1 MTMNEG
7 LKRQGL
13 HAAVAALLVLAAG
26 CVSELEQHAGPDAGH
41 DSGDHTEVPGVE
53 IVTGPEATTT
63 ERSARLEMACVGDAE
78 CEIECALDEARFEP
92 CEAVVTYE
100 DLEVGDH
107 LFEAR
112 AVDASGRRSA
122 IAAWAWTVANGEQ
135 AAPTLTIQGPPT
147 LAADAQSATLTFA
160 FSEEVSGFEVGDIAV
175 DPAEHT
181 LEDFSSVDAST
192 YQATLRRSGNEEGTV
207 IISVAAGAYQSAA
220 GEAGRAASV
229 TIVLEGEEVVSETC
243 DETPHVA
250 MSTIEAVTAFGTDT
264 ALIEFRM
271 PPLPTVLSHPFTTGE
286 DAFVSGQVDL
296 GGASETSLH
305 MRRMWISTCPGG
317 EAIGQ
322 RCEAEGN
329 LLTMRWAQ
337 GESRVACELQPD
349 TTYYFNLSQGT
360 GSPCE
365 RSDGCRAIIQHRG

>member
-1 MTMNEG
+1 MNKG
-7 LKRQGL
+7 MKRQGL
-13 HAAVAALLVLAAG
+13 LSAVAALFLLAAG
-26 CVSELEQHAGPDAGH
+26 CVSELDHSSEQ
-41 DSGDHTEVPGVE
+41 DSYGEVPGVE

-78 CEIECALDEARFEP
+78 CEIECALNEARFQP
-92 CEAVVTYE
+92 CEDVVTYE

-122 IAAWAWTVANGEQ
+122 IEAWAWTVANGEQ

-160 FSEEVSGFEVGDIAV
+160 FSEEVSGFEVGDISV

-207 IISVAAGAYQSAA
+207 IIAVAAGAYESAA
-220 GEAGRAASV
+220 GEAGSAASV
-229 TIVLEGEEVVSETC
+229 TIVLEGQEVDTETC
-243 DETPHVA
+243 EDNDHVE

-286 DAFVSGQVDL
+286 DAYVSGQVDL

-317 EAIGQ
+317 EAIGD

-349 TTYYFNLSQGT
+349 TTYYFNISQGA